1 MVRRVRRQTGRTI
14 WRPSYVPQCG
24 QTVCGG
30 LGCRQARFEHA
41 ARVGAVA
48 FHWDRLEWVLD
59 RDILRLGTATLLVLL
74 FASAQPLLQFCLWTV

>member
-1 MVRRVRRQTGRTI
+1 M
-14 WRPSYVPQCG
+14 
-24 QTVCGG
+24 CGG
-30 LGCRQARFEHA
+30 FGCRQARFEHA

>member
-1 MVRRVRRQTGRTI
+1 V
-14 WRPSYVPQCG
+14 W
-24 QTVCGG
+24 GG
-30 LGCRQARFEHA
+30 FGCRQARFEHA

-74 FASAQPLLQFCLWTV
+74 FDSRNRCFSPVFSAVFWAA

>member
-1 MVRRVRRQTGRTI
+1 M
-14 WRPSYVPQCG
+14 
-24 QTVCGG
+24 CGG

-74 FASAQPLLQFCLWTV
+74 FASAQPLRQFCLLAA